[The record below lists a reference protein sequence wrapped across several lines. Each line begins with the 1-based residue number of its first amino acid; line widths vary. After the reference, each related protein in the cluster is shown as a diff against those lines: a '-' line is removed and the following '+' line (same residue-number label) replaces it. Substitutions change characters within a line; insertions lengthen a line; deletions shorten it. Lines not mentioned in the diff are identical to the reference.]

1 MNSNSSRTQTET
13 SHNDEINQRQLLVS
27 NSSRQ
32 LEEVSEMVS
41 EESSIGS
48 QQKWDKIII
57 KMGHN
62 HLKMGQKHL
71 KNGTKSLNNVFIPF

>member
-41 EESSIGS
+41 EESSKSG
-48 QQKWDKIII
+48 
-57 KMGHN
+57 
-62 HLKMGQKHL
+62 
-71 KNGTKSLNNVFIPF
+71 KNISNIDNESR